1 MAAWAEG
8 LPPAS
13 PVARALAAAEEE
25 VRAKLDAL
33 QARDSARE
41 TELDALRDLVVALR
55 SLFERERLEREEDL
69 LVAQRGY
76 LAAVLGW
83 VGSLRAQQ
91 DLEKRLNVQR
101 LAAAEPP
108 PPPPPPPSQ
117 RRVRTFG
124 PLPKLPTLA
133 TFKERILWLAKQRP
147 GLLEEQPR
155 ADRRTRSYAPTH
167 NLNRD
172 VASATKLRTIVQR
185 ARLFGVPPRW
195 LSFGE
200 LEAGDDFAGLGTRLR
215 ACRLEAK
222 MGQRDIKD
230 RSGVSVGMISTLENS
245 GGEICAT
252 LRTVEPLAEALGVS
266 PGWLAFGGRRSAA
279 DPTPAD

>member
-1 MAAWAEG
+1 MFFG
-8 LPPAS
+8 PRPAPLKQLGPLAFPALS
-13 PVARALAAAEEE
+13 PSPFRPSRSAPLKRCLRAL
-25 VRAKLDAL
+25 
-33 QARDSARE
+33 
-41 TELDALRDLVVALR
+41 TC
-55 SLFERERLEREEDL
+55 
-69 LVAQRGY
+69 
-76 LAAVLGW
+76 
-83 VGSLRAQQ
+83 
-91 DLEKRLNVQR
+91 
-101 LAAAEPP
+101 
-108 PPPPPPPSQ
+108 
-117 RRVRTFG
+117 
-124 PLPKLPTLA
+124 
-133 TFKERILWLAKQRP
+133 KERILWLATQRP

>member
-33 QARDSARE
+33 LARDSARE
-41 TELDALRDLVVALR
+41 TELDALRDLVVAVR

-69 LVAQRGY
+69 LVAQRSY

-83 VGSLRAQQ
+83 VGSLRAQR

-108 PPPPPPPSQ
+108 PPPPPSQ

-124 PLPKLPTLA
+124 PLPELPTLA
-133 TFKERILWLAKQRP
+133 TCKERILWLATQRP
-147 GLLEEQPR
+147 GLLEEQLG
-155 ADRRTRSYAPTH
+155 TH

>member
-1 MAAWAEG
+1 M
-8 LPPAS
+8 
-13 PVARALAAAEEE
+13 
-25 VRAKLDAL
+25 
-33 QARDSARE
+33 
-41 TELDALRDLVVALR
+41 
-55 SLFERERLEREEDL
+55 
-69 LVAQRGY
+69 
-76 LAAVLGW
+76 
-83 VGSLRAQQ
+83 GSLRAQQ

-133 TFKERILWLAKQRP
+133 TCKERILWLATQRP

>member
-1 MAAWAEG
+1 MAWAEG

-25 VRAKLDAL
+25 LRAKLDAL
-33 QARDSARE
+33 RARDSARE
-41 TELDALRDLVVALR
+41 TEMDGLRDLVVAVR
-55 SLFERERLEREEDL
+55 SLFERERLEHEEDL
-69 LVAQRGY
+69 LVVQRSY

-83 VGSLRAQQ
+83 VGSLRAQR
-91 DLEKRLNVQR
+91 DLEKRLNAQR
-101 LAAAEPP
+101 LAAAEPPPP

-124 PLPKLPTLA
+124 PLPELPTLA
-133 TFKERILWLAKQRP
+133 TCKERILWLATQRP
-147 GLLEEQPR
+147 GLLEEQLG
-155 ADRRTRSYAPTH
+155 TH

-222 MGQRDIKD
+222 MGQRDLKA
-230 RSGVSVGMISTLENS
+230 RSGVSGGMISTLENS